1 MNKDRLGESMERVV
15 VNDIFWKSC
24 QSAVHRLQGLL
35 LPIQIKTKTNPVYI
49 VQCRWSKD
57 ILFKAFRDMEHLLLR
72 HNFRI
77 FLLKLVV
84 E

>member
-35 LPIQIKTKTNPVYI
+35 LPIQK
-49 VQCRWSKD
+49 SKQKQTQFTLSNVD
-57 ILFKAFRDMEHLLLR
+57 GAK
-72 HNFRI
+72 I
-77 FLLKLVV
+77 FCSKPL
-84 E
+84 ETWNTFS